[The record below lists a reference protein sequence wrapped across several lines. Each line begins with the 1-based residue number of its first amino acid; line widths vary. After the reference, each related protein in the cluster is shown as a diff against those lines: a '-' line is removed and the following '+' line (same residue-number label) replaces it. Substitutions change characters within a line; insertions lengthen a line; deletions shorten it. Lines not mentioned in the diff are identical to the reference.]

1 LRFQQ
6 LLGPVIH
13 PGVAGFEQA
22 TAAYETNDKFPFGHE
37 RLLNKHAW
45 PRNPNL
51 EVEPAT
57 GRLTPPVAFQ
67 TRLTRNDEEVI
78 GEPATRPRGHRQ
90 MIILRFYQLHNKL
103 ISSGSTLF
111 FHKENPALKF
121 SSRNE
126 KRVVSGA
133 NERTLRPLCSGLS
146 VRRR

>member
-1 LRFQQ
+1 MSVSLTST
-6 LLGPVIH
+6 H
-13 PGVAGFEQA
+13 
-22 TAAYETNDKFPFGHE
+22 GHGI
-37 RLLNKHAW
+37 L
-45 PRNPNL
+45 NL

-57 GRLTPPVAFQ
+57 GRVTPPVAFQ

-121 SSRNE
+121 SSRDE